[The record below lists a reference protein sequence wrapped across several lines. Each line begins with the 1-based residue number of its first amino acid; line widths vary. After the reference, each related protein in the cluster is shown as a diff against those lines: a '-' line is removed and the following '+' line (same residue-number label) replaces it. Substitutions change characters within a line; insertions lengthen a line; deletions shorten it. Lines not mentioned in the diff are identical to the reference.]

1 MIPAAPPARGVVI
14 VVIIVIV
21 IVGISGEEEAIVPM
35 SEIVGEADVV
45 SVEMRSRA
53 EASAGEVRSA
63 HCVAVEAPEAT
74 MEASESAAV
83 EAATAAH
90 MDRHE
95 GGVISA

>member
-1 MIPAAPPARGVVI
+1 MPEFVR
-14 VVIIVIV
+14 
-21 IVGISGEEEAIVPM
+21 EA
-35 SEIVGEADVV
+35 EVV

-53 EASAGEVRSA
+53 EASASKARSA
-63 HCVAVEAPEAT
+63 HCVAVEAPEAP